1 MMAWARSARLTARLA
16 IAPAI
21 LALMSAQ
28 APASDMPVKDRETL
42 DLAPERNARILLPVQ
57 INDSSPIEFIV
68 DTGSQSTVVTEE
80 LRQALGL
87 PVVGEANVV
96 GMASEA
102 QVPLSRIDR
111 LRFGSIALAGLEA
124 PILKRRNVGADG
136 MLGLDALA
144 GLRVQLDFEN
154 NRIEIFPGDA
164 RKSNSGYEFLFRGE
178 RRLNQ
183 LLLTQAEVDGIRT
196 IVVIDTGAQSS
207 IGNLALRRAI
217 QRKRGGNAVAT
228 DVHGGALSTDT
239 AIATKLEIGHM
250 SLSPMPIAF
259 ADSPSFAT
267 LGIADVP
274 ALSLGMEQLQAFD
287 RIAIDFTAGRVLF
300 DIPDDPF
307 VTGSILRN

>member
-1 MMAWARSARLTARLA
+1 MDWARSARLALTPALLVLA
-16 IAPAI
+16 T
-21 LALMSAQ
+21 AQ
-28 APASDMPVKDRETL
+28 AAAPDSQIVERETL
-42 DLAPERNARILLPVQ
+42 SLAPERNDRILLPVK
-57 INDSSPIEFIV
+57 INDNAPVDFIV
-68 DTGSQSTVVTEE
+68 DTGSQATVVTEE
-80 LRQALGL
+80 LRQTLGL
-87 PVVGEANVV
+87 PVVGQANVV

-102 QVPLSRIDR
+102 QVPISRIDR
-111 LRFGSIALAGLEA
+111 LQFGSIALAGLEA
-124 PILKRRNVGADG
+124 PILQRRNVGAAG

-154 NRIEIFPGDA
+154 NRIEIFPGDV
-164 RKSNSGYEFLFRGE
+164 RRSNSGYEFLFRGE
-178 RRLNQ
+178 RRHNQ
-183 LLLTQAEVDGIRT
+183 LLLTDAKVDGIPT

-217 QRKRGGNAVAT
+217 QRKRGGSAVAT

-239 AIATKLEIGHM
+239 AIATKLLIGHM

-274 ALSLGMEQLQAFD
+274 ALSLGMEQLMAFD